1 MISKVII
8 GKSFSGVCRYICS
21 DQRRAV
27 VLESEGV
34 RGHDHKLM
42 SSDFETQHT
51 LRPTLSKAVFH
62 GILSFYPGENM
73 SDRMMVEISKEYLV
87 KMGITDTQFAITKHV
102 DKNHPHLHIIANLVN
117 NKGEVIK
124 DNWIG
129 LKGKKVAQQL
139 TLKYGLKEA
148 LSKDLALTHIDRLNE
163 REANRYA
170 ISHAISRLIP
180 HCKTFD
186 DLKEQLKKLGIETL
200 YKYKGQTTELQ
211 GISFQIN
218 DFKYKGSEVDR
229 RFSAKYLERTLQCN
243 GRRME
248 PQAPVV
254 IQKTPEVTKSNSK
267 EEKAERHDL
276 VRELMKSE
284 RYSQHLPDHWKI
296 KKKKRKSNGL
306 HL

>member
-8 GKSFSGVCRYICS
+8 GKCFSGACRYICS

-27 VLESEGV
+27 VLEAEGV

-42 SSDFETQHT
+42 SSDFETQHA
-51 LRPTLSKAVFH
+51 LRPSLSKAVFH
-62 GILSFYPGENM
+62 GILSFYPGEDI
-73 SDRMMVEISKEYLV
+73 SDSKMVEISKEYLV
-87 KMGITDTQFAITKHV
+87 KIGIMETQYSITKHV

-139 TLKYGLKEA
+139 TVKYGLKEA
-148 LSKDLALTHIDRLNE
+148 VTKNLALTHIDMLNE
-163 REANRYA
+163 RETNRYVIFQA
-170 ISHAISRLIP
+170 ISSALP
-180 HCKTFD
+180 NCKTLD
-186 DLKEQLKKLGIETL
+186 DLKEQLKKLDIETF
-200 YKYKGQTTELQ
+200 YKYKGQSKELQ
-211 GISFQIN
+211 GISFRLG

-229 RFSAKYLERTLQCN
+229 HFSVKCLERTLQCN
-243 GRRME
+243 TTRMTQ
-248 PQAPVV
+248 QAPFI
-254 IQKTPEVTKSNSK
+254 IQKAPEITKSNSK

-276 VRELMKSE
+276 LRELMKSE
-284 RYSQHLPDHWKI
+284 RNSEHLPDPWKI